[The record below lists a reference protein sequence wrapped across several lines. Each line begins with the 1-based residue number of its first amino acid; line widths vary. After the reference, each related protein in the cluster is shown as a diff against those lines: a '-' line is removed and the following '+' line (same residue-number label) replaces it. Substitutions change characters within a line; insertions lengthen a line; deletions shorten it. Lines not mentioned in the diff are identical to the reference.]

1 MPQAFRESDDQAFC
15 YLNHCFVKMTS
26 IKQKNI
32 HLDNH
37 IDQLHVNYKVNII
50 TPFYVKMP
58 EAKTVHVTESTYCIC
73 IFREFFI
80 FREKWVHFSRF
91 SRKIS
96 NTKNVQH
103 YWQRTRSHRPSRT
116 TKSSAEVTEK
126 TLGKEEEEAS
136 SYTRTKTSR
145 QPPSSQK

>member
-103 YWQRTRSHRPSRT
+103 YPRPPQ
-116 TKSSAEVTEK
+116 
-126 TLGKEEEEAS
+126 AS
-136 SYTRTKTSR
+136 SSPSGLFSTPPQIPTST
-145 QPPSSQK
+145 PPQATHLTLHPLWSRWALCT